1 MRCFRLHIGRIFCML
16 AIILIALNN
25 NASQY
30 FLNYED
36 FPHVEAGFNIQNGT
50 DNKNNV
56 VYTDNDENQLT
67 LAQEFFKEKEGE
79 AESDLFSH
87 LFLND
92 FTLPSTAV
100 LNDFTS
106 KKLIIANYIQEAKGQ
121 VPLWIKN
128 CQLLI

>member
-1 MRCFRLHIGRIFCML
+1 ML
-16 AIILIALNN
+16 AILLIALNN

-30 FLNYED
+30 FLDYED
-36 FPHVEAGFNIQNGT
+36 FPQVGTDFTIQNGT
-50 DNKNNV
+50 DNKNNT
-56 VYTDNDENQLT
+56 VYTDSDENQLT

-92 FTLPSTAV
+92 FIQPSAAV
-100 LNDFTS
+100 LNDITS
-106 KKLIIANYIQEAKGQ
+106 KKLIIANYFQEAKGQ

>member
-1 MRCFRLHIGRIFCML
+1 ML

-106 KKLIIANYIQEAKGQ
+106 KKLIIANYFQEAKGQ